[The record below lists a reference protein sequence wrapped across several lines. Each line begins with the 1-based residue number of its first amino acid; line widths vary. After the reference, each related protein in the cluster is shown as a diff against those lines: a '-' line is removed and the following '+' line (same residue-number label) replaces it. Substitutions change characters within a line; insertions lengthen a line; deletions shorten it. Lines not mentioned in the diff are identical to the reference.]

1 MKQANDEKNIIEM
14 ITGMFPQSK
23 QRLNKCFESDS
34 EVISLADKQFLFTID
49 EFSSEDMFRDNDPY
63 PLGWNVAAGGIS
75 DISACA
81 GIPLFYGHAM
91 VVSTAWGKGFIK
103 KFIQGVADVLKK
115 TDTAFIGGDFGKA
128 KDWHYTAAVIGKA
141 GNKLLSRK
149 GAAIND
155 SIYLSGKIGLG
166 NLEAALKFYSHDK
179 RLKIV
184 SNIVKSRFPLRL
196 KESAFISGYA
206 TCCIDT
212 SDGVFNSLNI
222 LAEINNIGYEI
233 RDLPY
238 IDIGFLGASAISLPK
253 ELLLLG
259 EAGEYELLF
268 TIKPKDEQVFLQ
280 RAKQEGFTFYRVG
293 KVVESSKVLVAR
305 DRLIDLNSL
314 CVRARDFDD
323 RKEYLEYLVN
333 YLKEH
338 R

>member
-1 MKQANDEKNIIEM
+1 MKQVNDEKKIIEM
-14 ITGMFPQSK
+14 ITGMFPESK
-23 QRLNKCFESDS
+23 QHLNKCFESDA
-34 EVISLADKQFLFTID
+34 EVISFADKRLLFTID

-63 PLGWNVAAGGIS
+63 FLGWNVAAGGIS

-91 VVSTAWGKGFIK
+91 VVSTAWNKDFIK
-103 KFIQGVADVLKK
+103 KFTQGVADVLKK

-128 KDWHYTAAVIGKA
+128 KDWRCTAVVIGKA

-149 GAAIND
+149 GAAVGD
-155 SIYLSGKIGLG
+155 KIYLSGKIGLG
-166 NLEAALKFYSHDK
+166 NLEAAFKFYSHDK

-184 SNIVKSRFPLRL
+184 STIVKSKFPLRL
-196 KESAFISGYA
+196 KESVFISDYA

-212 SDGVFNSLNI
+212 SDGVFNALNI
-222 LAEINNIGYEI
+222 LAEINSIGYEI

-238 IDIGFLGASAISLPK
+238 IDIGSFGASAISLPK

-268 TIKPKDEQVFLQ
+268 TIRPSDEQVFIK
-280 RAKQEGFTFYRVG
+280 RAKQEGFSFYKIG
-293 KVVESSKVLVAR
+293 KFIESSRVLFDR
-305 DRLIDLNSL
+305 NRLIDLSGL
-314 CVRARDFDD
+314 HVRARDFDD
-323 RKEYLEYLVN
+323 RKEYLEYLIN

-338 R
+338 K

>member
-1 MKQANDEKNIIEM
+1 MKQVNDEKKVIEM

-23 QRLNKCFESDS
+23 QRLNKCFESDAEILS
-34 EVISLADKQFLFTID
+34 FADKQLLFTID

-63 PLGWNVAAGGIS
+63 SLGWNVAAGGIS

-91 VVSTAWGKGFIK
+91 VVSTGWDKDFIK
-103 KFIQGVADVLKK
+103 KFTKGVADVLKE
-115 TDTAFIGGDFGKA
+115 TGTAFIGGDFGKA

-141 GNKLLSRK
+141 GKKLLNRK
-149 GAAIND
+149 GAAIGD
-155 SIYLSGKIGLG
+155 GIYLSGKMGLG
-166 NLEAALKFYSHDK
+166 NLEAALKFYSHDN
-179 RLKIV
+179 RLKIA
-184 SNIVKSRFPLRL
+184 SNIVKCRFPLRL
-196 KESAFISGYA
+196 KESAFISEYA

-238 IDIGFLGASAISLPK
+238 VDIGSFGASAMSLPK

-268 TIKPKDEQVFLQ
+268 TIKPKDEQIFLQ
-280 RAKQEGFTFYRVG
+280 KAKQEGFTFYKIG
-293 KVVESSKVLVAR
+293 KVVDSSKVLVIR
-305 DRLIDLNSL
+305 DGSIDLSIL
-314 CVRARDFDD
+314 RVRARDFDD
-323 RKEYLEYLVN
+323 RKEYLEYLIN

-338 R
+338 G